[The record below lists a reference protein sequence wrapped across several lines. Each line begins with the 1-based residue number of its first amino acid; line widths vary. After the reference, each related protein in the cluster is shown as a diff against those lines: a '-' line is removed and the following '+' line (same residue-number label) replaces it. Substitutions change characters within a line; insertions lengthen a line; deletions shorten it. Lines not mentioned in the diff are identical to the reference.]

1 VANPRRYLLPTER
14 LVIEVRR
21 HWAILVIDTLQS
33 LGLLLVGILAVRIF
47 PEGFPRTLAV
57 YFAVFVVVRWV
68 WIIGDWWVEK
78 LVVTDKRVLLV
89 TGIVTRKVA
98 IMPLIKVTDLTYN
111 RSSLGLMFGYGEFVV
126 ETAGQDQA
134 LSRVNYIPT
143 PEKLYIQIS
152 QLLFG
157 GNLGEP
163 GVLPS
168 PGERDAE
175 LAAGRRVLRG
185 RRWRW
190 GGRRRRRGGG
200 FVRRSAGPSRVE
212 DVGPPADTLL
222 VDRDERFG
230 PESFDREPFGPEP
243 FGAEPEPERTSELP
257 RIHEPPRDRRTGFRR
272 PRSDRDE
279 PPTPPVAD
287 PSDD

>member
-33 LGLLLVGILAVRIF
+33 IGLLLVGLFAVQLF
-47 PEGFPRTLAV
+47 SEGFPRTLAI
-57 YFAVFVVVRWV
+57 YFSVFVVVRWA

-111 RSSLGLMFGYGEFVV
+111 RSSLGLMLGYGEFVV

-163 GVLPS
+163 GALSS
-168 PGERDAE
+168 PGEREAE
-175 LAAGRRVLRG
+175 LTAGRRVLRG

-190 GGRRRRRGGG
+190 GGRRRRRRGGG

-230 PESFDREPFGPEP
+230 GEFFGGEPY
-243 FGAEPEPERTSELP
+243 GAEPEPDRTTELP
-257 RIHEPPRDRRTGFRR
+257 RIHEPPRDRRSGLRR
-272 PRSDRDE
+272 PRFDRDE
-279 PPTPPVAD
+279 PPTPPVVD